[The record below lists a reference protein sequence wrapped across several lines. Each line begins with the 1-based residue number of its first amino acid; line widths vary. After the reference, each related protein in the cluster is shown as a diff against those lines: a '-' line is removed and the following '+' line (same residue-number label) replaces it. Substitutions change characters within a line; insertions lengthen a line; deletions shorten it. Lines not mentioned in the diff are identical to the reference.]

1 MGNLRNLAFWLVL
14 FLLVVALFNVFSSGS
29 NLTSSKE
36 VSYSEFLIQV
46 EKGNVSA
53 VRLDGE
59 RIIVRDSG
67 GNTYQVIQPSGAST
81 VQKSSISLKKITHFL
96 QELPQYGTP
105 AFLEQQSGIGNAK
118 QLLFSKTN
126 RQCKQNNYFS

>member
-1 MGNLRNLAFWLVL
+1 MGNIRNIAFWLVL

-36 VSYSEFLIQV
+36 VSYSEFLPGR
-46 EKGNVSA
+46 KGNVSA

-59 RIIVRDSG
+59 RISVRDTS

-81 VQKSSISLKKITHFL
+81 VQKLENAGVEIQAVKQEKSGFMSSLSLWLPFL
-96 QELPQYGTP
+96 LIII
-105 AFLEQQSGIGNAK
+105 GIWI
-118 QLLFSKTN
+118 F
-126 RQCKQNNYFS
+126 

>member
-1 MGNLRNLAFWLVL
+1 MWNIKNVAFWLVL

-59 RIIVRDSG
+59 RIIARDSG

-81 VQKSSISLKKITHFL
+81 VQKLEDAYSMIHTKNKELVILENETHTSIIWASGVPINNWLN
-96 QELPQYGTP
+96 
-105 AFLEQQSGIGNAK
+105 QQH
-118 QLLFSKTN
+118 
-126 RQCKQNNYFS
+126 R